1 MKLRK
6 RALGMALGIVW
17 GLSVFVVTIWAIAA
31 GQGQT
36 LSKLGGY
43 YLGYD
48 VSLLGA
54 FVGLVWGFVDGFI
67 GGVLIAWLYDVFC
80 KVFYKSEVGLLGS
93 LSRGCSM

>member
-17 GLSVFVVTIWAIAA
+17 GLSVFVVTIWAVAA

-48 VSLLGA
+48 VSFVGA
-54 FVGLVWGFVDGFI
+54 FVGLVWGFLDGFI
-67 GGVLIAWLYDVFC
+67 GGVLIAWFYDVFC
-80 KVFYKSEVGLLGS
+80 KVFYKSEVASG
-93 LSRGCSM
+93 